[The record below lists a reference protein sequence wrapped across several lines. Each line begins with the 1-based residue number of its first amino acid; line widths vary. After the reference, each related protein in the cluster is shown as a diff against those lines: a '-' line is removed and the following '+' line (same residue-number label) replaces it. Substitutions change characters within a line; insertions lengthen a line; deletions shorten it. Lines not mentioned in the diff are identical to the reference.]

1 MLNLASV
8 LARKE
13 FHGRVSASAVKPV
26 FRCNKTFCHRRP
38 HVRGFSLISRIFRC
52 TLNLS
57 VGCPSALNP
66 SLPRK
71 FRGGFFYFLKGV
83 FYVSTSRKCPP
94 LYPHIPCPHQW
105 TVHRKS
111 LSNKNYQELYSM
123 KTTNENDKS
132 VVLRK
137 SLGHYSVHINGQ
149 EIDCELSSRLHKEL
163 IYYTSASLKH
173 KVQSVREVDKADPVA
188 IGDHVRFVDAG
199 AGRGMITEILPR
211 RSKLSR
217 PLPIPGQRVFEQVI
231 VANADQVLTIF
242 AASNPSPKWGLLD
255 RYLVTAEAAG
265 LPSRIVITKM
275 DLATQNKSLEQDLE
289 IYRRIGYPIHLVCS
303 STSEGLEELKQA
315 LHGAMSVLVGKSGV
329 GKTSLMNALQTRPR
343 PACKRS
349 KPGRYRQRQAHH
361 QSPANCSI
369 WISAAGWWI
378 RPGMREFGLWDI
390 SPEDLASLFPEL
402 APHIG
407 QCKFGLS
414 CRHNRT
420 RLCHPQSGDG
430 GTSQPI
436 SLSKLFAPAGGAMR
450 NHHASSFGDFDAVT
464 AAHWFP
470 VCKPCLV

>member
-1 MLNLASV
+1 
-8 LARKE
+8 
-13 FHGRVSASAVKPV
+13 
-26 FRCNKTFCHRRP
+26 
-38 HVRGFSLISRIFRC
+38 
-52 TLNLS
+52 
-57 VGCPSALNP
+57 
-66 SLPRK
+66 
-71 FRGGFFYFLKGV
+71 
-83 FYVSTSRKCPP
+83 
-94 LYPHIPCPHQW
+94 
-105 TVHRKS
+105 
-111 LSNKNYQELYSM
+111 M
-123 KTTNENDKS
+123 KTTNENDEG
-132 VVLRK
+132 VVFRK

-242 AASNPSPKWGLLD
+242 AASSPSPKWGLLD

-303 STSEGLEELKQA
+303 STGEGLEELKQA

-329 GKTSLMNALQTRPR
+329 GKTSLMNALQ
-343 PACKRS
+343 
-349 KPGRYRQRQAHH
+349 PGLGLRVKEVSLGDIGKGRHTTSHLQMFDLDFGGRLVDT
-361 QSPANCSI
+361 
-369 WISAAGWWI
+369 
-378 RPGMREFGLWDI
+378 PGMREFGLWDI

-414 CRHNRT
+414 CRHDNEPGCAIRKAVMAEQVSPYRYQSYL
-420 RLCHPQSGDG
+420 RLREE
-430 GTSQPI
+430 
-436 SLSKLFAPAGGAMR
+436 L
-450 NHHASSFGDFDAVT
+450 
-464 AAHWFP
+464 
-470 VCKPCLV
+470 